1 MTSSEGVSWLWW
13 ALVLVLLAASLG
25 LWFVSLQRRAAQRAE
40 RVLAQHLPGVFTA
53 DEAEDDEPL
62 NWNARVESLMR
73 RTDLNLSRRTVLLAA
88 MAVALVGLLMQL
100 LLGWQALLGWLLLVL
115 LAAFVGLQWRLDWVD
130 RQMTLTLPHFI
141 DALVRSLAVGNSVAS
156 GFVASAPSASGPLKP
171 CLAHASSLI
180 QAGLDIDTALK
191 QTARFYRFNAL
202 RLLAS
207 VMRLSVQYGGQ
218 VDQVL
223 ERIAAFMRDRQE
235 AQQELIALSSETR
248 LSALVIG
255 LLPVGVALVLSVVN
269 PTYMATLWTDPG
281 GRQLLWIALGL
292 QIVGSVLLVRMTRLR
307 E

>member
-1 MTSSEGVSWLWW
+1 MTSSDGASWLWW
-13 ALVLVLLAASLG
+13 SLVLGLLAAALG
-25 LWFVSLQRRAAQRAE
+25 LWFVWLQRRAAQRTE

-53 DEAEDDEPL
+53 DETEEDEPL

-73 RTDLNLSRRTVLLAA
+73 RADLNLTRRAATFAVL
-88 MAVALVGLLMQL
+88 AVALVGLLL
-100 LLGWQALLGWLLLVL
+100 EVLLGWQAVLGWLALVS
-115 LAAFVGLQWRLDWVD
+115 LAALVGLQWRLDWVN

-141 DALVRSLAVGNSVAS
+141 DALVRSLAVGNSVAA

-191 QTARFYRFNAL
+191 QTARFYRLDAL

-255 LLPVGVALVLSVVN
+255 LLPVGVALALSVVN
-269 PTYMATLWTDPG
+269 PAYMATLWTDPG
-281 GRQLLWIALGL
+281 GRKLLWIALGL
-292 QIVGSVLLVRMTRLR
+292 QTVGSVLLVRMTRLR

>member
-1 MTSSEGVSWLWW
+1 MNPSDGVSLLWW
-13 ALVLVLLAASLG
+13 ALVAVLLAASAG
-25 LWFVSLQRRAAQRAE
+25 LWYLALVRRQQHRAE
-40 RVLAQHLPGVFTA
+40 VVLATHLPGVFTA
-53 DEAEDDEPL
+53 DAAEEDEPL
-62 NWNARVESLMR
+62 NWSARMASLMR
-73 RTDLNLSRRTVLLAA
+73 RADLDISRRAA
-88 MAVALVGLLMQL
+88 TLSALG
-100 LLGWQALLGWLLLVL
+100 LLLVCVLVDFLFRWEAAAGL
-115 LAAFVGLQWRLDWVD
+115 LVLVALGGFVAFQWRLDWVN

-141 DALVRSLAVGNSVAS
+141 DALVRSLAVGNSVAA
-156 GFVASAPSASGPLKP
+156 GFVASAPSASGPLKS

-191 QTARFYRFNAL
+191 QTARLYQLEAL

-235 AQQELIALSSETR
+235 AQQELLALSSETR

-255 LLPVGVALVLSVVN
+255 LLPVGVALALSVVN
-269 PTYMATLWTDPG
+269 PTYMATLWTEPG
-281 GRQLLWIALGL
+281 GRKLLWIALSL
-292 QIVGSVLLVRMTRLR
+292 QVVGSVLLVRLTRLR